1 MAGMFGSPPAGT
13 RRAAVLLAC
22 TALMS
27 MSASL
32 ACSSSDTASPPSTPA
47 GSTTPTD
54 TTSTDTASTD
64 TASTD
69 PATTDPA
76 TTAATTTTTVP
87 DTTTTAAE
95 TTTTTT
101 APPTTTTTEPLAVQ
115 ELLLRGD
122 GLGSARFGAE
132 PEGVIDYVTSILGGN
147 TGDTGWVDPFTFA
160 DCGAG
165 GTATVARRVDWG
177 VLSLLFSDGSS
188 YAIGRR
194 HFIGFEYG
202 RVGQIGDEPQGLRT
216 PGGVTLGSRVVDL
229 LAEFPEAFINEGE
242 DDLGIPD
249 NFYVSDVF
257 YGILTGTATDDVVT
271 VIFGGYGC
279 GE

>member
-1 MAGMFGSPPAGT
+1 MAIMLGSPQTGG
-13 RRAAVLLAC
+13 RRAVALALCVTLAV
-22 TALMS
+22 T
-27 MSASL
+27 
-32 ACSSSDTASPPSTPA
+32 ACSSSETAA
-47 GSTTPTD
+47 
-54 TTSTDTASTD
+54 
-64 TASTD
+64 
-69 PATTDPA
+69 PATTQPSSTDETTSAPSTTTVA
-76 TTAATTTTTVP
+76 TTVPETTTVP
-87 DTTTTAAE
+87 DTTAAPD

-101 APPTTTTTEPLAVQ
+101 TLAPTTTTTEPIAIR

-122 GLGSARFGAE
+122 GLGSARFGAD
-132 PEGVIDYVTSILGGN
+132 PDGVVDYVTSILGGN

-165 GTATVARRVDWG
+165 GAATVARRVDWG

-216 PGGVTLGSRVVDL
+216 AAGVTLGSRVVDL

-242 DDLGIPD
+242 PDLGIPD
-249 NFYVSDVF
+249 SFYVSDVF

-271 VIFGGYGC
+271 VVFGGYGC

>member
-1 MAGMFGSPPAGT
+1 MTTMFGFPHAGS
-13 RRAAVLLAC
+13 RRAAVVLAA
-22 TALMS
+22 ALVIS
-27 MSASL
+27 
-32 ACSSSDTASPPSTPA
+32 ACSSSDTTSS
-47 GSTTPTD
+47 STTTQPSSSIPA
-54 TTSTDTASTD
+54 TTST
-64 TASTD
+64 
-69 PATTDPA
+69 TT
-76 TTAATTTTTVP
+76 TITTTTTTSTTGP
-87 DTTTTAAE
+87 DTTTTSE
-95 TTTTTT
+95 NTTTTSSTT
-101 APPTTTTTEPLAVQ
+101 TTLAPTTTTTEPIAIQ

-132 PEGVIDYVTSILGGN
+132 PDGVIDYVTSILGGN

-188 YAIGRR
+188 YTIGRR

-229 LAEFPEAFINEGE
+229 LAEFPEASVNEGE

-257 YGILTGTATDDVVT
+257 YGILTGTASDDVVT